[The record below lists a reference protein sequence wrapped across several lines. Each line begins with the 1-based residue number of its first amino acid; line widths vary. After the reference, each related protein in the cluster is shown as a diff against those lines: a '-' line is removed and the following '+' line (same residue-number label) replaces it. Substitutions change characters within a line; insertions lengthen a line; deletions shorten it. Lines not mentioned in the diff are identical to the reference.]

1 MELFVVFAV
10 TLMIAVL
17 FSGKA
22 HRSILSTAVVFLA
35 AGFLVGEGG
44 FGWVDISP
52 TDPLV
57 IDLAEVALFAVL
69 FTDGMHATRSRLAN
83 VWHLP
88 GRALTIGLPL
98 TFALGALAA
107 HWLVGLGWVE
117 AMLLSA
123 VLAPTDPVF
132 AEAIVGRK
140 EIPARLRTLLNVES
154 GLNDGLALPVVI
166 VLIALAEHDSP
177 HLAVIL
183 GEIALGVLFGFVI
196 PWLLLKLEASRWFS
210 AHGRYEPLNVFAI
223 GLVLYAACEVTHANA
238 FLAAFTAGATVA
250 AVAPGVQRSFEQFG
264 ELVAE
269 LVKLAA
275 ILVFG
280 ALLSVSLFTGIGAA
294 GWALVVVLLL
304 VVRPVSLGLALPGK
318 LSTREFIAAAW
329 FGPKG
334 FASVTYG
341 LLVLTS
347 TSPHAEEIFELVA
360 ATIAVSIVAHSS
372 TDVVIARWFAERGPG
387 NGSGDGSGGGPD
399 PGDDGVQDTPGP
411 LLAGGALDDSS

>member
-1 MELFVVFAV
+1 MELFVAFAL
-10 TLMIAVL
+10 TLMVAVL
-17 FSGKA
+17 VSGRA

-35 AGFLVGEGG
+35 AGFLIGDGG
-44 FGWVDISP
+44 FGWLHISP

-69 FTDGMHATRSRLAN
+69 FTDGMHATRAQLAN

-88 GRALTIGLPL
+88 GRALTIGLPV

-132 AEAIVGRK
+132 AEAIVGRH

-166 VLIALAEHDSP
+166 LLIAVSEHDSP

-183 GEIALGVLFGFVI
+183 GELALGVAFGFVI
-196 PWLLLKLEASRWFS
+196 PWVLLKLEASRWFS
-210 AHGRYEPLNVFAI
+210 AHGRYQPLNVFAI
-223 GLVLYAACEVTHANA
+223 GLVLFAACELTHANA
-238 FLAAFTAGATVA
+238 FLAAFTAGATVV
-250 AVAPGVQRSFEQFG
+250 AVAPQMQQAFEQFG

-294 GWALVVVLLL
+294 GWALVVVLLV
-304 VVRPVSLGLALPGK
+304 VVRPVALGVALPGK
-318 LSTREFIAAAW
+318 LPRREFMAAAW

-347 TSPHAEEIFELVA
+347 GSPHATQLFELA
-360 ATIAVSIVAHSS
+360 AVTIAVSIIAHSS
-372 TDVVIARWFAERGPG
+372 TDVVVARWFA
-387 NGSGDGSGGGPD
+387 GSDDAPEPAGARDG
-399 PGDDGVQDTPGP
+399 
-411 LLAGGALDDSS
+411 